1 MSPQDA
7 HLLVGHAPDIAP
19 AAAQCPLLLCARV
32 TGNCQRKHDCRAI
45 RASTDPAWQA
55 QLIKDA
61 LREGEGTP

>member
-19 AAAQCPLLLCARV
+19 AAASCPLLLCARV

-45 RASTDPAWQA
+45 RVSTDPNWLAA
-55 QLIKDA
+55 QL
-61 LREGEGTP
+61 REDRP